1 MSYAA
6 LSIHLLSGSQA
17 EQACPHIAGVAG
29 YTWVAVIHVLLG
41 FSFKTTL
48 NIANL
53 TSIAWLLCYYF
64 LLKPPVRAPGL
75 HSIVS
80 CIFCM
85 ASIQAEVEPGRW
97 YLNFHHARAMP
108 LPCISTSS
116 RNLKASRPLPVLP
129 AGKSLHLHGEPAPQ
143 NR

>member
-1 MSYAA
+1 MPHYP
-6 LSIHLLSGSQA
+6 SIFWSGSQA

-29 YTWVAVIHVLLG
+29 YTWVAVMHVLLG

-75 HSIVS
+75 HSIVF
-80 CIFCM
+80 CIFGM
-85 ASIQAEVEPGRW
+85 ASIQARG
-97 YLNFHHARAMP
+97 
-108 LPCISTSS
+108 
-116 RNLKASRPLPVLP
+116 
-129 AGKSLHLHGEPAPQ
+129 
-143 NR
+143 